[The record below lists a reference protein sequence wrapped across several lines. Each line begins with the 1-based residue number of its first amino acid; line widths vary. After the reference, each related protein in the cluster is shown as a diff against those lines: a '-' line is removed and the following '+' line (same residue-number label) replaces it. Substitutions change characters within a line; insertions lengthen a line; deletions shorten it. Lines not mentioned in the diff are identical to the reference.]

1 MMSDLAEQLWHAR
14 RTGAVLDAGSIP
26 PPSTLE
32 EAYAI
37 QARVAQLSGRAIRGF
52 KIGSTSAEAQKL
64 LGTDRPGSGPLLE
77 GFVHDSPAK
86 VHLTPQ
92 HMPAVEAEFAYR
104 LGRDLPSK
112 STPYTRDD
120 VIAALS
126 GVAPAIEVVGS
137 RFAGG
142 LAGKGR
148 FRITADGGAN
158 IAFIAGPWH
167 SDAPGRDLREHGARM
182 LINGKVHGEGTGSRV
197 LGDPL
202 EALVWIAEQQS
213 RAGRGL
219 FAGEI
224 ISTGTC
230 TGVDRVHPGDRVSA
244 DFGTLGTVDV
254 ECT

>member
-1 MMSDLAEQLWHAR
+1 MTDLAERLWQAR
-14 RTGAVLDAGSIP
+14 RTGTALDAETIP

-37 QARVAQLSGRAIRGF
+37 QARITELSGRRVLGF
-52 KIGSTSAEAQKL
+52 KIGSTRIEAQRL

-77 GFVHDSPAK
+77 GFTYESPAN
-86 VHLTPQ
+86 VSVSPL

-104 LGRDLPSK
+104 LGHDLPSR
-112 STPYTRDD
+112 STPYSRAD
-120 VIAALS
+120 VVGALS
-126 GVAPAIEVVGS
+126 GLAPAIEIVGS

-158 IAFIAGPWH
+158 IAFIAGRWQTDH
-167 SDAPGRDLREHGARM
+167 PGRDLRQHAARM
-182 LINGKVHGEGTGSRV
+182 RINGEIRGEGTGSRV
-197 LGDPL
+197 LGHPL
-202 EALVWIAEQQS
+202 EALVWLAEHQS

-230 TGVDRVHPGDRVSA
+230 TGVDRVQPGDRVSA
-244 DFGTLGTVDV
+244 DFGSLGTVDV
-254 ECT
+254 VFD

>member
-1 MMSDLAEQLWHAR
+1 MTDLAQQLWQAR
-14 RTGAVLDAGSIP
+14 RTGTVLDAEAIP
-26 PPSTLE
+26 PPSTME

-37 QARVAQLSGRAIRGF
+37 QACIASLSGQRIRGF
-52 KIGSTSAEAQKL
+52 KIGSTSAEAQLL
-64 LGTDRPGSGPLLE
+64 LGTDRPGSGPLLD
-77 GFVHDSPAK
+77 GFIHESPAK
-86 VHLTPQ
+86 VALTPQ

-104 LGRDLPSK
+104 LGRNLPPK

-120 VIAALS
+120 VIAAVAAL
-126 GVAPAIEVVGS
+126 APAIEVVGS

-158 IAFIAGPWH
+158 IAFIAGPWQEN
-167 SDAPGRDLREHGARM
+167 SPGRDLRQHAASM
-182 LINGKVHGEGTGSRV
+182 HINEKVHGAGTGSRV

-230 TGVDRVHPGDRVSA
+230 TGVDRVHPGDRVTA

-254 ECT
+254 EFT